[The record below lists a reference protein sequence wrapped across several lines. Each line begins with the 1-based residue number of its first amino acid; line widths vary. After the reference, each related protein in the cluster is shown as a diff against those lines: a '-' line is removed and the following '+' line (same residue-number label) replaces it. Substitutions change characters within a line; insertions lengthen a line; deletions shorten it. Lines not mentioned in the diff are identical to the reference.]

1 MSETLIN
8 TNQNQLNTETG
19 SFIELIKSTQQGKE
33 AITTALV
40 NKGIN
45 ATSDQTLTSMAGA
58 IDNLV
63 VSDLQVWRGN
73 IADQTVGNTIDSSMP
88 FCKVI
93 ENEWGR
99 WGFYWNDNSDNIS
112 SIIIYNI
119 SDYVLSSV
127 STYAGLTSKSFDINK
142 LSYSY
147 AGTSHA
153 LPFAPLF
160 YFSDDGTEL
169 YYLGDDR
176 QSIYVYSI
184 DYSGSS
190 SSIPLD
196 NISVTLSRTLQLSSA
211 LSYPTSVGSR
221 GCGVYYVDKVNKIIL
236 LGAYSSNYLDYS
248 SYSNGLCPFN
258 SQTATTQKVNQVYKV
273 VYNNTSGDET
283 GLTATA
289 FTNLNT
295 MPSTGVTTPFF
306 MSSDKCII
314 CNNSSIYLI
323 AVDIANA
330 TFKWYGQSAET
341 YTGNAYHSLTF
352 QNNKFIANI
361 KDETPNNRDIKET
374 LTLVSNLP
382 DDNLSGTI
390 QEFNLGV
397 YTKPIFYIDN
407 TYAGLSGSDSISAK
421 TINKGNLIGGFVK
434 GSFWKLS
441 IKDSRLIAKPISA
454 LITTRNTNSS
464 AVSIKSGI
472 TCGESI
478 YLEDVN
484 FWVAINSSNAYKLV
498 TFLEDQFV
506 GLSYKGQ
513 NGTEVYY
520 SPQVYY
526 TDGTLTIESPE
537 LLVEDN

>member
-1 MSETLIN
+1 MAETLIN
-8 TNQNQLNTETG
+8 LNQNQLNTETG
-19 SFIELIKSTQQGKE
+19 SFVELIKSTQQGKE

-40 NKGIN
+40 NKGID

-58 IDNLV
+58 IDNLI
-63 VSDLQVWRGN
+63 VSDLQVWKGN
-73 IADQTVGNTIDSSMP
+73 IADQTAGNAISGSMP

-112 SIIIYNI
+112 SITIYNI

-190 SSIPLD
+190 SSIPLN

-211 LSYPTSVGSR
+211 LSYPTAVGSR
-221 GCGVYYVDKVNKIIL
+221 GCGVYYVDKANKIIL
-236 LGAYSSNYLDYS
+236 LGAYSSNYLDYG

-258 SQTATTQKVNQVYKV
+258 SQTATSQIVNQVYKV
-273 VYNNTSGDET
+273 VYSNNSGDET

-295 MPSTGVTTPFF
+295 MPSQGVTTPFF
-306 MSSDKCII
+306 MSSDKCIV
-314 CNNSSIYLI
+314 CNNSYIYLI
-323 AVDIANA
+323 SVDIENA
-330 TFKWYGQSAET
+330 TFKWYGQSSET
-341 YTGNAYHSLTF
+341 YTERAYHSLIFENT
-352 QNNKFIANI
+352 KFLAQIT
-361 KDETPNNRDIKET
+361 DETSNNRDIKET
-374 LTLVSNLP
+374 LTLVGNLP
-382 DDNLSGTI
+382 EDDLSGNI
-390 QEFNLGV
+390 QEFSLDI
-397 YTKPIFYIDN
+397 YTKPIFYIDH
-407 TYAGLSGSDSISAK
+407 TFAGLSGSGSVCAK

-434 GSFWKLS
+434 GSLWKLS
-441 IKDSRLIAKPISA
+441 ISNNKLIADPISC
-454 LITTRNTNSS
+454 LITTRNTNSTAS
-464 AVSIKSGI
+464 SIVSSI
-472 TCGESI
+472 TLGESI
-478 YLEDVN
+478 YLGSSN
-484 FWVAINSSNAYKLV
+484 FWVAIDSSNAYKLI

-520 SPQVYY
+520 SPQIYY
-526 TDGTLTIESPE
+526 EDGTLTMSNPE
-537 LLVEDN
+537 ILVEDN